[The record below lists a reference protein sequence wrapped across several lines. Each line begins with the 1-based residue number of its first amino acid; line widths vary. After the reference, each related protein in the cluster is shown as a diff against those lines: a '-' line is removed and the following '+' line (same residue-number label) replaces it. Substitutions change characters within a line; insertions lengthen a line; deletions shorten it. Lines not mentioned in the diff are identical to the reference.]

1 MKKLITIC
9 ALGLLICSAAVAAG
23 PFTRQ
28 KSKAPKNIN
37 VLKPSVAVV
46 LDYLD
51 PASSA
56 FYTWTGNMY
65 LSNLFIPAGG
75 SYPLVVTDLE
85 VFAPSLN
92 GSEVT
97 GAAGV
102 LDGVAVFDAA
112 GTTILNRKLAVNATV
127 ATWTTIPLVAPL
139 PQIASG
145 NFYAGGWNNN
155 AAGSTPSAP
164 SIPNDGL
171 QQGSANAA
179 WTGAGEPLNCISFTG
194 ATAGDAGAAG
204 PWAPDGCGAVYSTVS
219 AVAIRAHI
227 NTNTPVELMRFEIE

>member
-1 MKKLITIC
+1 MKKLIAIS
-9 ALGLLICSAAVAAG
+9 ALGLLICSAAVVAG
-23 PFTRQ
+23 PISRQ
-28 KSKAPKNIN
+28 KSKTPKGIN
-37 VLKPSVAVV
+37 EHSPSAAVV

-51 PASSA
+51 PASAA
-56 FYTWTGNMY
+56 FYSWTGNMY

-75 SYPLVVTDLE
+75 SYPLDVTDLE
-85 VFAPSLN
+85 VFATSLD

-112 GTTILNRKLAVNATV
+112 GTTILNRKLAVNMTV

-139 PQIASG
+139 PSIASG
-145 NFYAGGWNNN
+145 NFYAGGWNNSVT
-155 AAGSTPSAP
+155 GT
-164 SIPNDGL
+164 PNDGL

-179 WTGAGEPLNCISFTG
+179 WTGAGEPLNCITFTG
-194 ATAGDAGAAG
+194 AAAGDAGAAG
-204 PWAPDGCGAVYSTVS
+204 AWAPNGCGAAYSTVS

-227 NTNTPVELMRFEIE
+227 NTNTPVELMRFEIQ